1 MLIQAKS
8 PYGKASVVAIS
19 VPSASDRPQPPPM
32 SSIRR
37 QSASFWF
44 QPAACDSAKQSAMCW
59 AVSRSVLAVTRLEVR
74 GLAKV
79 GHATRDPIGL
89 PIEHR
94 GERHARRAKQ
104 ALRRRRV
111 DQPGARRLFAGDG
124 DLLAEALAEFLREG
138 THADHLGAAHVDRR
152 CRRRAMREEAQ
163 RLLVRLALPED
174 VDVAHGDVDRL
185 AGEYF
190 GGNVVQHAVAHVDRL
205 FEAHHPAGRA
215 MALLAMEER

>member
-8 PYGKASVVAIS
+8 PYGKASVVAIR

-59 AVSRSVLAVTRLEVR
+59 AVSRCSVLAVTRLEVR

-111 DQPGARRLFAGDG
+111 DQPGARRLFAGDS

-138 THADHLGAAHVDRR
+138 THADH
-152 CRRRAMREEAQ
+152 
-163 RLLVRLALPED
+163 
-174 VDVAHGDVDRL
+174 
-185 AGEYF
+185 
-190 GGNVVQHAVAHVDRL
+190 
-205 FEAHHPAGRA
+205 
-215 MALLAMEER
+215 